1 MSDITQEQV
10 EREALVA
17 EWLKAT
23 PGFFD
28 RHAELLAEVQLKS
41 PHGDRAISLQ
51 EKQLGV
57 LRAQNQALNQRLSEM
72 LKFGTQ
78 NDKTQGLMIEWLKGL
93 LGAADED
100 AVKAALIR
108 GLASVFVIESVK
120 IVVLDEVQN
129 YCGSADAAPEP
140 LKSMLS
146 ETTQSVAVIELGT
159 AGLRLILESVSLDK
173 FTSNMGRIY
182 LNQIGDLASAAIVRA
197 RG

>member
-1 MSDITQEQV
+1 MSEITQEQA

-28 RHAELLAEVQLKS
+28 RHADLLAEVQLKS

-93 LGAADED
+93 LGAGDED

-108 GLASVFVIESVK
+108 GLAGVFAIESVK
-120 IVVLDEVQN
+120 IIVLDDVQN
-129 YCGSADAAPEP
+129 YCGSTDAAPEP

-146 ETTQSVAVIELGT
+146 EATQSVAVIELAS
-159 AGLRLILESVSLDK
+159 AGLRLILESASLDK
-173 FTSNMGRIY
+173 FTPDMGRVY
-182 LNQIGDLASAAIVRA
+182 LNQIGDLASAAIMRA

>member
-28 RHAELLAEVQLKS
+28 RHADLLAEVQLKS

-93 LGAADED
+93 LGAGDED
-100 AVKAALIR
+100 AVKAALVQ
-108 GLASVFVIESVK
+108 GLAGVFAIESVK
-120 IVVLDEVQN
+120 IVVLDDVHN
-129 YCGSADAAPEP
+129 YCGSKDSAPEP

-146 ETTQSVAVIELGT
+146 ETAQSVAVIELAS

-173 FTSNMGRIY
+173 FTSDMGRVY
-182 LNQIGDLASAAIVRA
+182 LNQIGELATAALMRA